1 MIKLSDM
8 REILLKHQIE
18 NCMHYD
24 KKQLIV
30 LLGEKG
36 LLPSKQEKVK
46 KEIKPNFEKLA
57 TIRNNP
63 KSVIIKNVETGETN
77 TFPSI
82 YKTSKFIGRSPSMVQ
97 YWDGKVWDN
106 KYEIKIASLCS
117 SRLANEDKRAL
128 DILDKHKSALD
139 SLYEERRALLRG

>member
-1 MIKLSDM
+1 MIKHSDM
-8 REILLKHQIE
+8 REILVTHQIE
-18 NCMHYD
+18 NYMHYD
-24 KKQLIV
+24 KKKLIV
-30 LLGEKG
+30 LLEEKG
-36 LLPSKQEKVK
+36 LLPPKQEKVK

-82 YKTSKFIGRSPSMVQ
+82 YKASKFIGRSPSMVQ

-106 KYEIKIASLCS
+106 KYEIKIASL
-117 SRLANEDKRAL
+117 ANED
-128 DILDKHKSALD
+128 KSALD

>member
-1 MIKLSDM
+1 MLKHSEL
-8 REILLKHQIE
+8 REILATNQIKGKMQY
-18 NCMHYD
+18 N

-30 LLGEKG
+30 FLREEG
-36 LLPSKQEKVK
+36 LIPSKQEKVK

-82 YKTSKFIGRSPSMVQ
+82 YKASKFIGRSPSMVQ

-117 SRLANEDKRAL
+117 SRLANEDK
-128 DILDKHKSALD
+128 HKSALD